1 MKKCKH
7 DTKICCYKR
16 GYCDMFGCP
25 NLVQPS
31 PEPRTKIKKDCTHA
45 DTSIVV
51 LAIVVNCETTATQ
64 CDHCGKILTKPEID
78 CR

>member
-25 NLVQPS
+25 NFQMAQLE
-31 PEPRTKIKKDCTHA
+31 PEPQLENNCEHL

-51 LAIVVNCETTATQ
+51 IELLLTCEKTATQ
-64 CDHCGKILTKPEID
+64 CDHCGKILTEPEID